1 MTTEL
6 TRSQRSLRSVT
17 QSVIL
22 TFSLLLLVLAD
33 VLAFNQ
39 FATQSAT
46 DAILQIV
53 VFAVGGAGL
62 FEFLRFVLHLGYR
75 PQVGNRPRGAERC
88 CIHRMAPACA
98 RGLARHHHDCLG
110 RLPRHHRCSF
120 SLGSREPQGL
130 GICPTHRAVM
140 SRPNN
145 RSCLCR
151 RPRRGRR
158 QFRALHLSQA
168 QADSPSGG
176 ATAF

>member
-22 TFSLLLLVLAD
+22 TSTSRSRRCPRL
-33 VLAFNQ
+33 
-39 FATQSAT
+39 QSVRYPIGDRRDSPNRRVRCRRGWT
-46 DAILQIV
+46 
-53 VFAVGGAGL
+53 
-62 FEFLRFVLHLGYR
+62 LRVSPPGFVLHLGYR
-75 PQVGNRPRGAERC
+75 PQVGNRPRGAEHC

-145 RSCLCR
+145 RSCICR

-176 ATAF
+176 ATEF